1 MLHNVKLLWITMLK
15 TFKLSVLMQTWLD
28 VKDAEIIIQ
37 QIKLTK
43 NTFVADAKKFQ
54 KVKNSLD
61 IYEYDHKQI

>member
-1 MLHNVKLLWITMLK
+1 MLRNVKLLWITILK
-15 TFKLSVLMQTWLD
+15 AFKSSVLMQTWLD

-43 NTFVADAKKFQ
+43 NIFVADAKKFQ

>member
-1 MLHNVKLLWITMLK
+1 MLRNVKLLWITLLK

-43 NTFVADAKKFQ
+43 NTFAVDAKKFQ
-54 KVKNSLD
+54 KAKNNLD
-61 IYEYDHKQI
+61 IYEYNRKQI